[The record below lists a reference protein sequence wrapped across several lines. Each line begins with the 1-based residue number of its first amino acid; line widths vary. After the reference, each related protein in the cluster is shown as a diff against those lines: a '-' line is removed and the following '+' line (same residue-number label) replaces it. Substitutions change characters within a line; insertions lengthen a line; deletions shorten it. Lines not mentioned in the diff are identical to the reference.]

1 MALRVVFS
9 CQSPV
14 EKRTS
19 YITVVVVW
27 EAGRLLYLHCPGLR
41 LEEPKGPE
49 SPSSSRGSHV
59 ASTDHLWPLKYGG
72 ENTRSSEIMYSLAV
86 FKSLDAP

>member
-1 MALRVVFS
+1 MAFS

-14 EKRTS
+14 EKRTT
-19 YITVVVVW
+19 YITGAVVW

-41 LEEPKGPE
+41 LEETGRPE

-59 ASTDHLWPLKYGG
+59 ASTDHLWPLDYGG
-72 ENTRSSEIMYSLAV
+72 ENTRSSRLMYSLAV
-86 FKSLDAP
+86 FTSPDAPY